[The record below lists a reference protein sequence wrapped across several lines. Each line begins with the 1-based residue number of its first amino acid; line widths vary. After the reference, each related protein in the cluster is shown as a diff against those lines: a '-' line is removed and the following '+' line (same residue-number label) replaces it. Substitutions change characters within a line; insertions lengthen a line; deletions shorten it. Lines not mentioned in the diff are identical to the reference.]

1 MWLRAKETEMSFIN
15 KRQWKSVIAKSARTV
30 SGFFLCVAF
39 IAGCADKPTYQVDYD
54 QEFPFAG
61 YQTYRWYDDDHNTT
75 ESQYRRYNSSD
86 KRVRNIANQE
96 LIQRGFREAA
106 PTQADFWVNYHVTK
120 RQTQKVTGQEQG
132 MHGGVAA
139 GTYGRSVSVGYS
151 SGPSVK
157 TYEDG
162 TAMFDVI
169 DIKTGRIVWRG
180 VAEGRLKNNMS
191 KADREQLT
199 ITVVHE
205 LLTQFPPK

>member
-1 MWLRAKETEMSFIN
+1 MRVNSSERVVGGVKKAF
-15 KRQWKSVIAKSARTV
+15 
-30 SGFFLCVAF
+30 VAMGAALACLALL
-39 IAGCADKPTYQVDYD
+39 AGCADKPTYDVDYD
-54 QEFPFAG
+54 QSFPFAE
-61 YQTYRWYDDDHNTT
+61 YKTYRWYDDDHNSR

-86 KRVRNIANQE
+86 QRVRNTADQE
-96 LIQRGFREAA
+96 LMQRGLRQGARG
-106 PTQADFWVNYHVTK
+106 QADFWVNYHVTK
-120 RQTQKVTGQEQG
+120 RQTQKISGQEQG

-151 SGPSVK
+151 SGQSVK

-205 LLTQFPPK
+205 LLKQFPPQ

>member
-1 MWLRAKETEMSFIN
+1 MRVNSSERAVRGVKKAF
-15 KRQWKSVIAKSARTV
+15 VAV
-30 SGFFLCVAF
+30 SGALVCLALL
-39 IAGCADKPTYQVDYD
+39 AGCADKPTYDVDYD
-54 QEFPFAG
+54 QSFPFAE
-61 YQTYRWYDDDHNTT
+61 YKTYRWYDDDHNSR

-86 KRVRNIANQE
+86 QRVRNIADQE
-96 LIQRGFREAA
+96 LMQRGLRQGARG
-106 PTQADFWVNYHVTK
+106 QADFWVNYHVTK
-120 RQTQKVTGQEQG
+120 RQTQKISGQEQG

-151 SGPSVK
+151 SGQSVK

-191 KADREQLT
+191 KAEREQLT

-205 LLTQFPPK
+205 LLKKFPPQ

>member
-1 MWLRAKETEMSFIN
+1 MSFIN

-30 SGFFLCVAF
+30 SGFFLCGVF

-106 PTQADFWVNYHVTK
+106 PGQADFWVNYHVTK

-180 VAEGRLKNNMS
+180 VAEGRLKNNMT

-205 LLTQFPPK
+205 LLKQFPPK

>member
-1 MWLRAKETEMSFIN
+1 MRVNSSERVVRGVKKAF
-15 KRQWKSVIAKSARTV
+15 
-30 SGFFLCVAF
+30 VAMGAALACLALL
-39 IAGCADKPTYQVDYD
+39 AGCADKPTYDVDYD
-54 QEFPFAG
+54 QSFPFAE
-61 YQTYRWYDDDHNTT
+61 YKTYRWYDDDHNSR

-86 KRVRNIANQE
+86 QRVRNTADQE
-96 LIQRGFREAA
+96 LMQRGLRQGARG
-106 PTQADFWVNYHVTK
+106 QADFWVNYHVTK
-120 RQTQKVTGQEQG
+120 RQTQKISGQEQG

-151 SGPSVK
+151 SGQSVK

-191 KADREQLT
+191 KADRERLT

-205 LLTQFPPK
+205 LLKKFPPQ